1 MIEILPESLIS
12 DDNKITVEKKVVEVV
27 EKEIIK
33 EVDKVHER
41 IIERPVIVERD
52 KIVQIPD
59 GRTNE
64 LNKHLVDI
72 IGQIEVLKTLVKENK
87 ILPKEKN
94 YESNFET
101 LHKSLIEFPKTILS
115 YIDSRNQILQETIIN
130 SKPAIEK
137 QKDVKDYSDSFNS
150 LNQQVKWLS
159 NEVSDLKNIPM
170 MQSEIFSKLN
180 ELTLKIKEISN
191 VKNLSIKVDEVSNLK
206 ELPSAVQFLM
216 SEVKELPYKVEQLS
230 KQINE
235 LKQITN
241 SIEIKPEVK
250 VETKETKIDLSN
262 VESRLEQLLTE
273 ISKPI
278 QFPEQEKLN
287 FGIDDLISV
296 INEVRLMNA
305 NINTSIEQKHLL
317 ILQNLESVINAS
329 FGTFKNLLKIIP
341 EKHDVEVN
349 VIDNEKVI
357 TLLDTINLQTANIL
371 NNQENEKELL
381 LEFETDSDLPS
392 FAKPWKGKTVLVHK
406 VKRKYWFDKKNVLF
420 YSTGFRWVKI
430 K

>member
-230 KQINE
+230 KQINA

-371 NNQENEKELL
+371 NNQENEKDLL

>member
-12 DDNKITVEKKVVEVV
+12 DNNKITVEKKFVEVV
-27 EKEIIK
+27 EKEINK

>member
-1 MIEILPESLIS
+1 MIEILQESLVS
-12 DDNKITVEKKVVEVV
+12 EDNKITVEKKVVEVI

-52 KIVQIPD
+52 KTVLVPD

-101 LHKSLIEFPKTILS
+101 LHRSILDISKSTLTQL
-115 YIDSRNQILQETIIN
+115 DSRVQILQETIIN
-130 SKPAIEK
+130 SKPVTEQK
-137 QKDVKDYSDSFNS
+137 QLEQKDYDSSFEV
-150 LNQQVKWLS
+150 LNQQIKFLKTEISSLKELPSVTNEMFSVLNLLNVK
-159 NEVSDLKNIPM
+159 V
-170 MQSEIFSKLN
+170 
-180 ELTLKIKEISN
+180 KEISN
-191 VKNLSIKVDEVSNLK
+191 VRNLSIKVDEVSNLK

-230 KQINE
+230 KQISE

-250 VETKETKIDLSN
+250 VETKETKIDLSII
-262 VESRLEQLLTE
+262 ESRLEQLLTE

-287 FGIDDLISV
+287 FGMDDLVSV
-296 INEVRLMNA
+296 INEVRLMNS
-305 NINTSIEQKHLL
+305 NVSKVIDEKHLL

-371 NNQENEKELL
+371 NNQENEKDLL
-381 LEFETDSDLPS
+381 LEFNTLQDLPL
-392 FAKPWKGKTVLVHK
+392 FAEPWKGKTVLVNR

-420 YSTGFRWVKI
+420 YSTGFRWI
-430 K
+430 RL

>member
-115 YIDSRNQILQETIIN
+115 YIDSRNKILQETIIN

>member
-1 MIEILPESLIS
+1 MIEILPESLVS
-12 DDNKITVEKKVVEVV
+12 EDNKITVEKKITEVV

-52 KIVQIPD
+52 KTVLVPD

-101 LHKSLIEFPKTILS
+101 LHKSLLEFPKTILN

-130 SKPAIEK
+130 SKPVIEK
-137 QKDVKDYSDSFNS
+137 QKEIKDYSDSFNS
-150 LNQQVKWLS
+150 LGQQVKLLS
-159 NEVSDLKNIPM
+159 DEVSELKNVPL
-170 MQSEIFSKLN
+170 MQNETYSRINEIVFKL
-180 ELTLKIKEISN
+180 KEISN
-191 VKNLSIKVDEVSNLK
+191 VRNLSIKVDEVSNLK

-216 SEVKELPYKVEQLS
+216 SEVKELPYKTEQLS

-235 LKQITN
+235 LKQIIN

-250 VETKETKIDLSN
+250 VETKEVKINLSN
-262 VESRLEQLLTE
+262 VESRLERLLTE
-273 ISKPI
+273 VTKPI
-278 QFPEQEKLN
+278 QFPEQQKLN

-296 INEVRLMNA
+296 INEVRLMNK
-305 NINTSIEQKHLL
+305 NVSKVIDEKHLL

-349 VIDNEKVI
+349 VVDNEKVI
-357 TLLDTINLQTANIL
+357 ILLDTINLQTANIL

-392 FAKPWKGKTVLVHK
+392 FAKPWKGKTVLVHR

-420 YSTGFRWVKI
+420 YSTGFRWVRL
-430 K
+430 

>member
-1 MIEILPESLIS
+1 MIEILPESLVS

-94 YESNFET
+94 YEQNFET
-101 LHKSLIEFPKTILS
+101 LHKSLLEFPKTILS

-130 SKPAIEK
+130 SKPIVEK
-137 QKDVKDYSDSFNS
+137 QKEIKDYSDSFNS

-170 MQSEIFSKLN
+170 MQSEIFLKLN

-235 LKQITN
+235 LKQIIN

-296 INEVRLMNA
+296 INEVRLMNQ
-305 NINTSIEQKHLL
+305 NVSKVIDEKHLL
-317 ILQNLESVINAS
+317 ILQNLESVINSS

-349 VIDNEKVI
+349 VVDNEKVI
-357 TLLDTINLQTANIL
+357 ILLDTINLQTANIL

-392 FAKPWKGKTVLVHK
+392 FAKPWKGKTVLVHR

-430 K
+430 